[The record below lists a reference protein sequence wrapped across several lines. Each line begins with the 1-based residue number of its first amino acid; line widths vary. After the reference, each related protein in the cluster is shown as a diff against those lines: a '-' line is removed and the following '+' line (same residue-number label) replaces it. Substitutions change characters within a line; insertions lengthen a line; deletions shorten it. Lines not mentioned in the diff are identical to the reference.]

1 MKAAVAKKIEKQ
13 KTSTREEDSL
23 REQFFETFKNCPI
36 PEDEFLSNL
45 GLFISS
51 RNLSRIL
58 LMDFLFR
65 QIREIHGVVMEFGL
79 RWGQNL
85 ALFSTLRAIY
95 EPFNRHR
102 QVIGFDTFE
111 GALGVSNKDGNS
123 NWLKPG
129 ALKVTQGY
137 EEYLKEVMEFHEQ
150 ENPVSQFRK
159 FSIRKGDAAVELK
172 KYLEEHPESIVS
184 LAFFDLG
191 LYKPTR
197 ECLEILKEHLTKGS
211 VIAFDELNEPE
222 APGETLAVKDA
233 FGLSQY
239 CIRRYP
245 YASRVSYI
253 VIE

>member
-1 MKAAVAKKIEKQ
+1 MKSAAAKKIEKQ
-13 KTSTREEDSL
+13 KTSTGEEDSL
-23 REQFFETFKNCPI
+23 REQFYETFKNCPI

-65 QIREIHGVVMEFGL
+65 QVREIHGVVMEFGL

-85 ALFSTLRAIY
+85 ALFSALRAIY

-102 QVIGFDTFE
+102 QVVGFDTFE
-111 GALGVSNKDGNS
+111 GALGVSNKDGKS
-123 NWLKPG
+123 NWLKSG
-129 ALKVTQGY
+129 ALKVTRGY
-137 EEYLKEVMEFHEQ
+137 EDYLEEVMTYHEK
-150 ENPVSQFRK
+150 ENPVSHFKK
-159 FSIRKGDAAVELK
+159 FSIRKGDASVELK
-172 KYLEEHPESIVS
+172 RYLEEHPETIVS

-191 LYKPTR
+191 IYKPTR
-197 ECLEILKEHLTKGS
+197 ECLEILKGHVTKGS

-239 CIRRYP
+239 RICRYP